1 MEKRLNPVDSKDLE
15 RAITFLVD
23 YMNTSGH
30 NPKPVILHSI
40 LTGMKL
46 LGYGYRKELVIAGLL
61 HDVLEDSDAKE
72 SDITSLF
79 GEEVTTLV
87 KALTFKEEIR
97 YDVNK
102 YITAVKQKITA
113 GKDAC
118 IIDTADRLTN
128 LPYFYATLGQ
138 NNELFYWLIKKAE
151 LSIKMEKDLL
161 KNEAIY
167 KDLKKEFNKVKK
179 QELPKL
185 GSF

>member
-72 SDITSLF
+72 SDINSLF
-79 GEEVTTLV
+79 GEEVTKLV

-102 YITAVKQKITA
+102 YINAVKQKINA

-118 IIDTADRLTN
+118 IIDTADRFTN
-128 LPYFYATLGQ
+128 LPYIVLAQ

-161 KNEAIY
+161 KYEAIY

-179 QELPKL
+179 QELLKP

>member
-79 GEEVTTLV
+79 GEEVTKLV

-102 YITAVKQKITA
+102 YINAVKQKINA
-113 GKDAC
+113 GKNAC

-128 LPYFYATLGQ
+128 LPYFVLGQ
-138 NNELFYWLIKKAE
+138 NNELFHWLIKKAE

-167 KDLKKEFNKVKK
+167 NDLKKEFNKVKK
-179 QELPKL
+179 QKLLKL

>member
-46 LGYGYRKELVIAGLL
+46 LRYGYRKELVIAGLL

-72 SDITSLF
+72 SDINSLF
-79 GEEVTTLV
+79 GEEVTELV

-102 YITAVKQKITA
+102 YINAVKQKINA
-113 GKDAC
+113 GEDAC
-118 IIDTADRLTN
+118 IIDTADRFTN
-128 LPYFYATLGQ
+128 LPYICMAQ

-179 QELPKL
+179 QELLKL